1 MGNSTFNYEIPCEHV
16 PLPALV
22 VRVPGQPE
30 HGGPPCGDLVSDDC
44 LPRPRV
50 VVEGS
55 VVDDVVVALEGEGQ
69 AVVQHGGGG
78 GGGGGAALEGL
89 QAGVLGEDAAAA
101 ATSFPHALVRAE
113 KINEIEI

>member
-1 MGNSTFNYEIPCEHV
+1 M
-16 PLPALV
+16 
-22 VRVPGQPE
+22 RVPGQPE
-30 HGGPPCGDLVSDDC
+30 HGGPPCGNLVSDDG
-44 LPRPRV
+44 LPRAGV

-78 GGGGGAALEGL
+78 GGAALEGL

-101 ATSFPHALVRAE
+101 AASLPHPLVRAE
-113 KINEIEI
+113 KNNEIEILRDKKNQKNLCALRTQLSTSTK